1 MVSILILLLKI
12 LNALLLGYLL
22 LLSLRIILTWF
33 QGASLGKAFNLLSDV
48 TDPYLSVFYR
58 LKFLRKGL
66 FDFTPIAAILVL
78 VVVLDLING
87 LLFYGRIT
95 LGFLLASLLSALWSG
110 AAFILLMFLIV
121 GIIRVLIIAF
131 RRNASSALLKVADII
146 IQPAVSL
153 VTRTIKLGKRAGY
166 TQYLLLTV
174 GFLFVTWLLGGI
186 VIRRLVSILQVL

>member
-1 MVSILILLLKI
+1 MILLLKI

-22 LLSLRIILTWF
+22 LLSLKIILTWF
-33 QGASLGKAFNLLSDV
+33 QGVYLGKAFNLLSDI

-58 LKFLRKGL
+58 LKFLRKGI

-95 LGFLLASLLSALWSG
+95 LGFFLSALLSALWSG
-110 AAFILLMFLIV
+110 IAFILLLFLIV
-121 GIIRVLIIAF
+121 GIIRVFIMAL
-131 RRNASSALLKVADII
+131 RRNANNALLKVVDII

-186 VIRRLVSILQVL
+186 VIRRLVFLLQVL